1 MNKKKFPWWI
11 VLIAVVVMVISIIA
25 SSSSGSSNLENDLSL
40 ALPVEIRTYIW
51 DGMAYNFI
59 EDDRDF
65 EEDGAG
71 TQHVLNVKNLTVD
84 RHSTEGKYD
93 TADCTIVMEDEY
105 IEKTI
110 YVTLYSTQYDTGWV
124 VESWE
129 EIQEPTVVPK
139 AEPDINYLKNALG
152 FNNVTVTEDNLSLEQ
167 GKYTFSCMV
176 NDFYN
181 YLDVSGEIVLTAE
194 FSQSYNYREDLC
206 IYGWSYN
213 SDVENSTLQFD
224 WKVEGIWTLGVSE
237 YDLSNKKGELIISNL
252 SNNVEYS
259 SMDYRHLGNY
269 SGSARYF
276 EKDAYWALGGYADE
290 NEYYDFS
297 NNSGYFYIDGIDWLN
312 NSFNPAEIS
321 LEIDGGYYITMEFT
335 RDSVKAYLDGQ
346 ECSYIYHS

>member
-1 MNKKKFPWWI
+1 MSGKKWWI
-11 VLIAVVVMVISIIA
+11 ILVAAAVLVMFIIA
-25 SSSSGSSNLENDLSL
+25 GNSSGSGSLEKDLI
-40 ALPVEIRTYIW
+40 ATLPYEIRTYIW

-59 EDDRDF
+59 EDGKAF
-65 EEDGAG
+65 GEDGG
-71 TQHVLNVKNLTVD
+71 GRQQVLNVKNLTVD
-84 RHSTEGKYD
+84 RHSTEGKSD
-93 TADCTIVMEDEY
+93 TADCTIVMEDDY
-105 IEKTI
+105 IEKTVYI
-110 YVTLYSTQYDTGWV
+110 TLYSVEYDTGWV

-129 EIQEPTVVPK
+129 EIKAPTVVPK
-139 AEPDINYLKNALG
+139 AEPDINYLKTSLG
-152 FNNVTVTEDNLSLEQ
+152 FNNITVTEDNFSLEQ

-181 YLDVSGEIVLTAE
+181 YLDVSGEIVLTVD
-194 FSQSYNYREDLC
+194 FSQSYNYSENLC
-206 IYGWSYN
+206 VYGWSYN
-213 SDVENSTLQFD
+213 ADQDNSTLHFD
-224 WKVEGIWTLGVSE
+224 WKVEGTWTIGVNE
-237 YDLSNKKGELIISNL
+237 YDLSNKSGQLTISYM
-252 SNNVEYS
+252 SNDTAYS
-259 SMDYRHLGNY
+259 SFDYRHYGNY

-346 ECSYIYHS
+346 ECAYINHN